1 MAPRTTKQFE
11 AIRGKSREKIILAA
25 IELFSAQTY
34 HNTSVADISKK
45 AGISKGLIY
54 NYFET
59 KEDILNGIVE
69 YLFSIGDQMMAESR
83 NDEDPKSELRNMI
96 QQVFQFLHQQA
107 HLSRMMI
114 PLALELE
121 SFQIINDIMKKKMED
136 YLGRLMLLFKEM
148 GYEDP
153 EMEAWTLGVLFDGVS
168 LDYAVIGKE
177 LPIERIGKYLYKK
190 YEL

>member
-1 MAPRTTKQFE
+1 
-11 AIRGKSREKIILAA
+11 
-25 IELFSAQTY
+25 
-34 HNTSVADISKK
+34 
-45 AGISKGLIY
+45 
-54 NYFET
+54 
-59 KEDILNGIVE
+59 
-69 YLFSIGDQMMAESR
+69 MMAESR

-96 QQVFQFLHQQA
+96 QQVFQFLHQQS

>member
-177 LPIERIGKYLYKK
+177 LPIERIEKYLYKK